1 MIKFYNKIENK
12 QFLAIVECL
21 KRVCDFNYEGYDVS
35 DRLDEMNDFMDSISS
50 NVKNGCTSVVYDWFK
65 EIYNRWFNDCC
76 DQLSVEVINKSFEAA
91 LSGKHYYDAA
101 DFLKDWDKEMVEY
114 VLKDKDD
121 FAIINDKFD
130 YRNFLYKYDVIV
142 QIPYGYYMSELN
154 LWTNYKTVEENAAEL
169 LEDNVMIDFYEND
182 DGDYVDDE
190 GNIID
195 VEETAKVYAEAFL
208 SGIDYDKD
216 CNISRGDY

>member
-21 KRVCDFNYEGYDVS
+21 KRVCDFDYEGYDVS
-35 DRLDEMNDFMDSISS
+35 DELDEMNDFMDEASS
-50 NVKNGCTSVVYDWFK
+50 NVMNGCTTTVYCWFS
-65 EIYNRWFNDCC
+65 EIYDRWYNDCC
-76 DQLSVEVINKSFEAA
+76 YQLSVEVINKSFEAA
-91 LSGKHYYDAA
+91 LNGKHYYDAA

-114 VLKDKDD
+114 VLKYKDD
-121 FAIINDKFD
+121 FAIINDKLD
-130 YRNFLYKYDVIV
+130 YRHFLYKYDVIV
-142 QIPYGYYMSELN
+142 QIPSGYFMGELD

-169 LEDNVMIDFYEND
+169 LEDTVMIDFYEND

-195 VEETAKVYAEAFL
+195 VKETAKAYAEAFL
-208 SGIDYDKD
+208 AGVDYKD